1 MPVVVG
7 VIALV
12 CVLVLCLA
20 GGAAGYY
27 FLYRDGSDPSPT
39 PSPLA
44 AAASP
49 QPSAPAPAPTKAPQD
64 CLIGDWLETSYTSNT
79 EFSTG
84 TVQLTG
90 KGTRFSYGADGVLRM
105 VYNTTRTG
113 SLDGDKY
120 QVIHKGNV
128 TMNYVADEKTINY
141 SSPKTTGTTTLKIN
155 GSTNNSRKLTMSVD
169 PDSYS
174 CKGDDLRLFGEN
186 YAMEAKRVRPPGQGV

>member
-1 MPVVVG
+1 M
-7 VIALV
+7 IALV

-27 FLYRDGSDPSPT
+27 FLSRDGSDPSPS
-39 PSPLA
+39 PSPVA

-49 QPSAPAPAPTKAPQD
+49 QPSVAPPAPSKAPQD
-64 CLIGDWLETSYTSNT
+64 CLIGDWLETSYTTNA
-79 EFSTG
+79 EFLAG

-90 KGTRFSYGADGVLRM
+90 KGVRFSYGADGVLRM

-113 SLDGDKY
+113 TRDGDKY

-128 TMNYVADEKTINY
+128 TMNYVADDKTINY
-141 SSPKTTGTTTLKIN
+141 SSPKTTGTSTLKIN
-155 GSTNNSRKLTMSVD
+155 GSTEGSQKLTMSVN

-174 CKGDDLRLFGEN
+174 CKGDELRLFGED
-186 YAMEAKRVRPPGQGV
+186 YAMEAKRVLPPGQGV